1 MTTAGTLS
9 GTGGA
14 GGRSRRQWVLGG
26 IAVVLTALTIWDYST
41 PTGNP
46 NSRRDRGDSS
56 GSAYVTS
63 DAKEIP
69 GAQQSRPEDP
79 WQEAA
84 RLRHL
89 LNSAKVIRQR
99 YNTIAVPYAEA
110 VASFAGLHPPGQTAR
125 AAAEHAIKSLV
136 PEGVELKDMLIAEGA
151 TPAPGVANF
160 KATVSLASSDSRAVA
175 RAIQALG
182 EAANGMIW
190 TSFSLGVDGGS
201 QRLLVKGE
209 LAIITVEQAE

>member
-1 MTTAGTLS
+1 MTIAGTLS

-14 GGRSRRQWVLGG
+14 GGRSRRQWILGG

-56 GSAYVTS
+56 ASAIATA
-63 DAKEIP
+63 DTKGIP
-69 GAQQSRPEDP
+69 NVRSKREDP

-110 VASFAGLHPPGQTAR
+110 VASFAGLHPPGQAAR
-125 AAAEHAIKSLV
+125 TAAEHAIKSLV
-136 PEGVELKDMLIAEGA
+136 PEGVELKDVLIAEG
-151 TPAPGVANF
+151 TVPAPGVANF
-160 KATVSLASSDSRAVA
+160 KATVSLASSDSRAIT

-190 TSFSLGVDGGS
+190 TSFSLGVDGNN